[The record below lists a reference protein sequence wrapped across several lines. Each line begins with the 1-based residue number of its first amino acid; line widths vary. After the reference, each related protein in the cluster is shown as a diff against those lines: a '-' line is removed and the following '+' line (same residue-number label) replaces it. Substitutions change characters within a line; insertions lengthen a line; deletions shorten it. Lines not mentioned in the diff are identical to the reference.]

1 MNQPRRAALQMLPYI
16 LFACPGLPSG
26 HSVFPFTISR
36 YLSALLLSS
45 LLHIVYQVPTAT
57 GDLLLFSVAQ
67 WLDFVHQSSSLLSS
81 SQLYAAPS
89 NEHSPTISDIY
100 STCLS
105 CFAPPKRL
113 TESPD
118 LNHSML
124 KPHQPASRAHT
135 HTHIRNR
142 CTLGCALSVLLRTY
156 LPLSLYSHSSLRTT
170 DLQEERW
177 ACEI

>member
-45 LLHIVYQVPTAT
+45 
-57 GDLLLFSVAQ
+57 
-67 WLDFVHQSSSLLSS
+67 SSLLSS
-81 SQLYAAPS
+81 SQLYPDPS
-89 NEHSPTISDIY
+89 NEHSPTILDIY